1 MTSPLHGRTSY
12 TRTTLRLVSIFGLV
26 GLGTLGFIL
35 YEDLEASVDAAN
47 QRVIAALSGERNE
60 LAKQARIIA
69 RLEQIQR
76 GIQFREL
83 EGTSSLFADLEQSL
97 NVEGLYLLNR
107 EGRVLTEYPQRTP
120 MTEFLPDRRKP
131 SFEVR
136 APIAWVTTP
145 NTTRLFIS
153 SMVRHPIERSMLG
166 YVVIERRIDDG
177 FANGISERADAEWLI
192 SDSTGKIQ
200 LISSGLLQELDAGA
214 LEDYL
219 GLDGYRWRQTKIDVL
234 PQGQLVYV
242 ALNQSNFN
250 LILFA
255 LVVGLPL
262 GLLWLLQDE
271 RRRALSTKRTLQAS
285 LDETQ
290 YDLNASRTELNE
302 AREDLLR
309 TLSERA
315 LAVQA
320 KRDAELSLVRAER
333 LATIGQMVSSIGHDM
348 ANPISAISMIASS
361 HAGALDEFR
370 ELLYGNLDDSEGAQA
385 FREVLDEFFST
396 FDDDLLTFKTGS
408 SRLKD
413 MIEALRRHG
422 RKDDQKS
429 EFQVAELVQETLL
442 LSQARIVPH
451 VAELKIPDDLEGYG
465 HRSHLGQVVMNF
477 LANAADVLTE
487 HYRHSKETIGEIW
500 VEASGQPHQ
509 WVISVSDNGPGVDD
523 EIRNELFEPYFTTKG
538 HQEGTGLGLAIAKT
552 IIDEHLG
559 TIKVDRHPTLGGARF
574 TVTLPVAGKKT

>member
-1 MTSPLHGRTSY
+1 M
-12 TRTTLRLVSIFGLV
+12 GLI

-47 QRVIAALSGERNE
+47 QRIIAALGGERNE

-69 RLEQIQR
+69 RLEQVQR

-83 EGTSSLFADLEQSL
+83 EGTASLFADLEQSL

-107 EGRVLTEYPQRTP
+107 EGRVLTEYPQRSP
-120 MTEFLPDRRKP
+120 MTAFLPDRQEP

-136 APIAWVTTP
+136 DPIAWVAGPTSP
-145 NTTRLFIS
+145 RLFIS

-166 YVVIERRIDDG
+166 YVVIERSIDDT
-177 FANGISERADAEWLI
+177 FANSISERADAEWLI
-192 SDSTGKIQ
+192 SDSNGTIQ
-200 LISSGLLQELDAGA
+200 LISTGLLQELDRGS
-214 LEDYL
+214 LNDYL
-219 GLDGYRWRQTKIDVL
+219 ALDGYRWRQTEIDVL
-234 PQGQLVYV
+234 PDGQLIHV

-290 YDLNASRTELNE
+290 HDLQASQTELNE
-302 AREDLLR
+302 AREDLMR

-361 HAGALDEFR
+361 HAGTLQELRD
-370 ELLYGNLDDSEGAQA
+370 LLYGNLDDSEGAQA

-408 SRLKD
+408 NRLKD

-422 RKDDQKS
+422 RRDDEKS
-429 EFQVAELVQETLL
+429 AFLVAELVGEALL

-451 VAELKIPDDLEGYG
+451 VAALKIPDELKGYG
-465 HRSHLGQVVMNF
+465 HRSHLGQVLMNF
-477 LANAADVLTE
+477 LANAADILTE
-487 HYRHSKETIGEIW
+487 HYKGSKETLGEIL
-500 VEASGQPHQ
+500 VEANVEGDRWS
-509 WVISVSDNGPGVDD
+509 ISVSDNGPGVPDD
-523 EIRNELFEPYFTTKG
+523 IRHQLFEPYFTTKG
-538 HQEGTGLGLAIAKT
+538 HQEGTGLGLAISKT

-559 TIKVDRHPTLGGARF
+559 SINVDRHPTLGGARF
-574 TVTLPVAGKKT
+574 TVTLPLMSNPA